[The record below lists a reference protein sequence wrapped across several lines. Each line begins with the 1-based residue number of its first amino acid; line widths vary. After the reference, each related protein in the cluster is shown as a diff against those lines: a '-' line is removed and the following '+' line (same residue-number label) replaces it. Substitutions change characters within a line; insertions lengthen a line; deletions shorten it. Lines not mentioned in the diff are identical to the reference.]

1 MDLSTVDW
9 DAAIHEIAG
18 EYGGVHAAGR
28 RRTLAALSSLR
39 ARFTD
44 DLGVASAAIASAQR
58 LEPVDPLHR
67 VRGILVKARF
77 GNLSGAIADIE
88 ALPSGL
94 ADLPRVLVIKAF
106 AYLHQG
112 EASTARNTADRAC
125 QINPQYTAARFLRVE
140 AIIQA
145 LRKGGFDKLAE
156 LPRSPNLEPAWA
168 DLLAKLAI
176 RRPGDHRAVIA
187 QLERGVLDKAGRAG
201 ALVRS
206 VLSWTSPETTV
217 DELVRSAEGQVA
229 GSRGE
234 ELVLALLASKL
245 AAGDPVTACT
255 ALRDMAQRN
264 ADRPAMRRAMAAA
277 LTRLAVAEASAE
289 RLSSA
294 LRIIHAC
301 VEIEPHEP
309 AHLQNRAVV
318 FTLLGEHE
326 AALDAWA
333 ELDQLHYRLALLGRI
348 DPASAARYAAPHRMF
363 ALAARLSPGNAQ
375 RGVFSIEH
383 GEGGEALLEI
393 NQSAIDRDPEQLRQW
408 LHHSRA
414 ALAFELVAL
423 GGARDRVLLGPT
435 TAADATARVEGLRL
449 LVRSLGVL
457 VRDEGPRLADRLAA
471 RFHAIA
477 EGTPQ
482 RYQPVSLD
490 VEAQVVQ
497 RHALEFCAELVRLC
511 FDWSPDAVRTELVDE
526 VLESLRAVGP
536 LFDEH
541 ALARFVK
548 DAEADPPN
556 ALAYLQR
563 LSWRVLEIAPEDRG
577 VALEPHRRK
586 RLTLVAA
593 SHLRVKLIYQRYQES
608 GSAECEQ
615 LAEEL
620 ELARRDDPAS
630 PFLEYVAARV
640 LTTGGFL
647 DEATRAI
654 AAFHKVAKGDHPLRE
669 RVEEVQ
675 KAVDQ
680 ARKDGRAGKRTQHDM
695 AAPATTTRELDAR
708 ELELEEQPA
717 AIQLYVELCHD
728 LALANRWRE
737 AHAWA
742 ERATARCL
750 TSASQLRARELALEL
765 LGLEVLAAADRDV
778 VASYLAGA
786 RTAALA
792 LFDRT
797 PVGGVGLEYV
807 RGQCLLAAD
816 RRLEARAAFASALD
830 VCERGIYVAALR
842 PLAASIEHVLLE
854 TARQEI
860 DAACRD
866 RRYHDAYARISERM
880 ATVAAPEPYLL
891 ELARVQFA
899 ALLVAVGTPQAPVPP
914 PAIEIAAP
922 WRDALAAAVAAPDAI
937 VRTRLILDLAMQY
950 DAPRLRDVQAL
961 LRKLDDLSAQ
971 LATADVLE
979 RANAR
984 SAAGDFAG
992 ALDLLR
998 EVGPSGDGNPRIVR
1012 QRALVLLQLEHYEA
1026 ADLEVQRLGEIVDAV
1041 AREFVARY
1049 PKLRLNRRIAAATAR
1064 LRTRDVA
1071 GARAMLEDAEPA
1083 DAGQAI
1089 ELAYLRACC
1098 AATEGYHRDEQG
1110 DRGAAR
1116 SLLFEALRLAESC
1129 LAEARS
1135 TGHDRLLAL
1144 HRKLEDDVAAL
1155 ERGRP

>member
-1 MDLSTVDW
+1 
-9 DAAIHEIAG
+9 
-18 EYGGVHAAGR
+18 
-28 RRTLAALSSLR
+28 
-39 ARFTD
+39 
-44 DLGVASAAIASAQR
+44 
-58 LEPVDPLHR
+58 
-67 VRGILVKARF
+67 
-77 GNLSGAIADIE
+77 
-88 ALPSGL
+88 
-94 ADLPRVLVIKAF
+94 
-106 AYLHQG
+106 
-112 EASTARNTADRAC
+112 
-125 QINPQYTAARFLRVE
+125 
-140 AIIQA
+140 
-145 LRKGGFDKLAE
+145 
-156 LPRSPNLEPAWA
+156 
-168 DLLAKLAI
+168 
-176 RRPGDHRAVIA
+176 
-187 QLERGVLDKAGRAG
+187 
-201 ALVRS
+201 
-206 VLSWTSPETTV
+206 
-217 DELVRSAEGQVA
+217 
-229 GSRGE
+229 
-234 ELVLALLASKL
+234 
-245 AAGDPVTACT
+245 
-255 ALRDMAQRN
+255 
-264 ADRPAMRRAMAAA
+264 
-277 LTRLAVAEASAE
+277 
-289 RLSSA
+289 
-294 LRIIHAC
+294 
-301 VEIEPHEP
+301 
-309 AHLQNRAVV
+309 
-318 FTLLGEHE
+318 
-326 AALDAWA
+326 
-333 ELDQLHYRLALLGRI
+333 
-348 DPASAARYAAPHRMF
+348 
-363 ALAARLSPGNAQ
+363 
-375 RGVFSIEH
+375 
-383 GEGGEALLEI
+383 
-393 NQSAIDRDPEQLRQW
+393 
-408 LHHSRA
+408 
-414 ALAFELVAL
+414 
-423 GGARDRVLLGPT
+423 
-435 TAADATARVEGLRL
+435 
-449 LVRSLGVL
+449 
-457 VRDEGPRLADRLAA
+457 
-471 RFHAIA
+471 
-477 EGTPQ
+477 
-482 RYQPVSLD
+482 
-490 VEAQVVQ
+490 
-497 RHALEFCAELVRLC
+497 
-511 FDWSPDAVRTELVDE
+511 
-526 VLESLRAVGP
+526 
-536 LFDEH
+536 
-541 ALARFVK
+541 
-548 DAEADPPN
+548 
-556 ALAYLQR
+556 
-563 LSWRVLEIAPEDRG
+563 
-577 VALEPHRRK
+577 
-586 RLTLVAA
+586 
-593 SHLRVKLIYQRYQES
+593 
-608 GSAECEQ
+608 
-615 LAEEL
+615 
-620 ELARRDDPAS
+620 
-630 PFLEYVAARV
+630 
-640 LTTGGFL
+640 
-647 DEATRAI
+647 
-654 AAFHKVAKGDHPLRE
+654 
-669 RVEEVQ
+669 
-675 KAVDQ
+675 
-680 ARKDGRAGKRTQHDM
+680 M